1 MNKTGD
7 KIFAVINSIIMSGFF
22 FLASILTID
31 ATTSNLVSAQR
42 FLVLSAVIGLIS
54 CWVKIRISS
63 RPWKMVLL
71 LLSFAPWYVVAFM
84 YIAPNL

>member
-1 MNKTGD
+1 
-7 KIFAVINSIIMSGFF
+7 
-22 FLASILTID
+22 
-31 ATTSNLVSAQR
+31 
-42 FLVLSAVIGLIS
+42 VIGLIS